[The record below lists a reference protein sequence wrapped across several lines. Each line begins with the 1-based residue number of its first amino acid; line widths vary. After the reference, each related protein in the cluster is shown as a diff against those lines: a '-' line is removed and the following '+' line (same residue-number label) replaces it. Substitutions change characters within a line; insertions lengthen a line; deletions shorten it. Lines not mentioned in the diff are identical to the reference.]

1 MAEKTTFIKLDRN
14 ILNWGWFRTTKV
26 LHVFI
31 WLMLKA
37 NVKDGHFEKDIVKR
51 GSLVTS
57 NARIATDCGLTVD
70 NVRTALAN
78 LESTGEITRIIRNRY
93 QLITI
98 VNYEAYQTD
107 ITKTRYQIPSNPDV
121 KSQPTAMS
129 NPNNQRIKEYKNKR
143 IKEDPPISPQGGTS
157 PSGVIPEMYKDMN
170 FQSYDEYERWRNQ

>member
-14 ILNWGWFRTTKV
+14 ILNWGWFRSTKI

-37 NVKDGHFEKDIVKR
+37 NIKEGHFENDTVKR

-57 NARIATDCGLTVD
+57 NARIAEECGLTID

-93 QLITI
+93 QLITV
-98 VNYEAYQTD
+98 VNYDAYQSD
-107 ITKTRYQIPSNPDV
+107 VTKNRWQIPTDPEV

-129 NPNNQRIKEYKNKR
+129 NPNNQRKKEEKKER
-143 IKEDPPISPQGGTS
+143 RKEDPPTPQGGTS
-157 PSGVIPEMYKDMN
+157 PSGVIPEMYRDMN
-170 FQSYDEYERWRNQ
+170 FKSYDEYKRWRNQ